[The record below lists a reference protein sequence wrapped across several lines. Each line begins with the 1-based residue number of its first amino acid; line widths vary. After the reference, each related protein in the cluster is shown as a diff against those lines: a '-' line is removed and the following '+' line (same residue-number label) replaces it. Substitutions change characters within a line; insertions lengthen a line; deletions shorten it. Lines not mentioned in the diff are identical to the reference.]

1 MTLFIGSFYTNY
13 SDADFFA
20 VLSMIMMIGMVLQN
34 IALHSLIVKE
44 ITDAHKS
51 SMIQSWSEV
60 FGILVGGL
68 LLLKLTSQDFAD
80 IIGLEKPIT
89 TPKVVITVFCI
100 FILIPLL
107 MIHLKFK

>member
-1 MTLFIGSFYTNY
+1 
-13 SDADFFA
+13 
-20 VLSMIMMIGMVLQN
+20 MMIGMVLQN

-68 LLLKLTSQDFAD
+68 ILLKLTSHDFATK
-80 IIGLEKPIT
+80 IGLEQPIT
-89 TPKVVITVFCI
+89 NPQVVITFFCAM
-100 FILIPLL
+100 ILIPLL
-107 MIHLKFK
+107 LIHLKFKERILDS

>member
-1 MTLFIGSFYTNY
+1 
-13 SDADFFA
+13 
-20 VLSMIMMIGMVLQN
+20 MMIGMVLQN

-60 FGILVGGL
+60 FGILVGAL
-68 LLLKLTSQDFAD
+68 LLLKLTSIDFARSINLD
-80 IIGLEKPIT
+80 EPIT
-89 TPKVVITVFCI
+89 TPKVVFISFCI

-107 MIHLKFK
+107 LIHLRFKERIL